1 MLASLVRQFWLLS
14 AAFLA
19 ALLLQWLMLPMPARA
34 DDLAA
39 LHTAVENASA
49 RYEAAMAA
57 LEKGGRDQT
66 AAEVRSF
73 REAWQTV
80 ILQFGAHPAP
90 PGAEGEDQAG
100 LFMQMD
106 TRIVSAL
113 IVIDIGSR
121 EAARAALAPIAETL
135 ADLSKKTAP
144 ASE

>member
-1 MLASLVRQFWLLS
+1 MLASLIRQFRLS
-14 AAFLA
+14 FAALLA
-19 ALLLQWLMLPMPARA
+19 ALVLQWLALPMPARA

-39 LHTAVENASA
+39 LHTAVENAAA
-49 RYEAAMAA
+49 RYQAAMAA
-57 LEKGGRDQT
+57 LEKGGREQT

-80 ILQFGAHPAP
+80 ILQFGARPTP

-106 TRIVSAL
+106 TRIVGAL

-121 EAARAALAPIAETL
+121 EAARTALAPIAETL

-144 ASE
+144 ADQ